1 MVYFISVLILR
12 VMAFMFWK
20 IDWLNT
26 SSIPKTGA
34 VFFVSKH
41 SSWKDII
48 IIGLVSKRP
57 VHFVAKVEL
66 WQINRF
72 ISWWL
77 NAVGAIPIDREHP
90 DPSTFKRVRK
100 LLKDGEVVAIFPE
113 GTRNDERK
121 ITHFFEGVGVMSA
134 KIDMVKLVPI
144 VPDHKES
151 IKRFG
156 FVPAFHSVVT
166 VGCATIADNLKSKDI
181 NDAIERNLK
190 ELAAIAFN
198 LA

>member
-1 MVYFISVLILR
+1 
-12 VMAFMFWK
+12 
-20 IDWLNT
+20 
-26 SSIPKTGA
+26 
-34 VFFVSKH
+34 
-41 SSWKDII
+41 
-48 IIGLVSKRP
+48 
-57 VHFVAKVEL
+57 
-66 WQINRF
+66 
-72 ISWWL
+72 
-77 NAVGAIPIDREHP
+77 
-90 DPSTFKRVRK
+90 
-100 LLKDGEVVAIFPE
+100 
-113 GTRNDERK
+113 
-121 ITHFFEGVGVMSA
+121 MSA